1 MTIQEGY
8 RFVCEALYAIYDRRE
23 AENIGALVIEKITGL
38 QKMDRSLNKNKF
50 LSAEQ
55 ESRLAHYAQLLLQH
69 RPVQYVLGEAWFY
82 GMPLYVDEH
91 VLIPRPE
98 TEELVEWIVRDVGLQ
113 GSGYRLQGSGSR
125 FQVTGYGLQGGADD
139 GTGGAGKG
147 AERQGKAPSVLDIGT
162 GSGCI
167 AIALKKNI
175 PASEVYAIDVSSKA
189 LAVAQQNA
197 KSLQAD
203 VRFLPVD
210 FLNAAHRDALPVFDI
225 IVSNPPYIPAKD
237 KHEMHKNVL
246 DHEPHTALFVE
257 DNDPLLFYSA
267 IAAFAASHLRVGGS
281 IYTEIHETMGEAVKN
296 IFTQYGFEQTV
307 VRKDMQGKDRMVK
320 AAGTN

>member
-1 MTIQEGY
+1 MTIHEGY
-8 RFVCEALYAIYDRRE
+8 RFVCEALYVIYDRRE
-23 AENIGALVIEKITGL
+23 AENIASLVIEKITGL

-50 LSAEQ
+50 LPAEQ
-55 ESRLAHYAQLLLQH
+55 ESRLTHYTQLLLQH

-98 TEELVEWIVRDVGLQ
+98 TEELVEWIAKDVRARVTGF
-113 GSGYRLQGSGSR
+113 RLQGS
-125 FQVTGYGLQGGADD
+125 GYGLQGGTDN
-139 GTGGAGKG
+139 GAGVSGQG
-147 AERQGKAPSVLDIGT
+147 AEGPGSVLSILDIGT

-175 PASEVYAIDVSSKA
+175 LRSEVYAIDVSSKA

-197 KSLQAD
+197 NSMQAEIRFLQA
-203 VRFLPVD
+203 D

-267 IAAFAASHLRVGGS
+267 ISAFAASHLRAGGS

-296 IFTQYGFEQTV
+296 IFTQHGFEQTV

-320 AAGTN
+320 AAAAKTS